1 MLHKTRYEG
10 VSYRINKRGL
20 KVFEARFYVDN
31 KEYRRKIGV
40 EPDYNAKSASQK
52 RYDMIDEVRQGINA
66 TNQTVTEIFDRY
78 IELRSPLL
86 SDSWSYNMK
95 KTYNKH
101 LKPVIGK
108 FTPKMVEANEIQ
120 VIMNS
125 MIEGGYA
132 VSTVKQIKDCISGLY
147 SHMMPKEENIGSD
160 LIVPKFDNKR
170 YFTIN
175 EKDAKKLYDVIINY
189 PAEKWRIYFS
199 FILHGRRKTE
209 VAKLEWKHI
218 NLDRNTY
225 EVVAE
230 NSKTNKYISAP
241 ILPFL
246 REMLDQYSDLKEGYV
261 FKGKNGGH
269 VSSTGIDFQ
278 WRNIKSRAGLPDMR
292 LHDMRHLIGHIA
304 ISNGISLEQIGNVLG
319 HSSSITTKRYSNIKE
334 DSAREVLDAVLGR
347 LSK

>member
-1 MLHKTRYEG
+1 
-10 VSYRINKRGL
+10 
-20 KVFEARFYVDN
+20 
-31 KEYRRKIGV
+31 
-40 EPDYNAKSASQK
+40 
-52 RYDMIDEVRQGINA
+52 MIDEVKQGVNA
-66 TNQTVTEIFDRY
+66 TNQTITDIFERY

-86 SDSWSYNMK
+86 SESWSYNMK

-120 VIMNS
+120 IVMNS
-125 MIEGGYA
+125 MIESGYA

-147 SHMMPKEENIGSD
+147 SHMMPKEENIGAD

-170 YFTIN
+170 YFTISD
-175 EKDAKKLYDVIINY
+175 EDAKNLYNIIINY

-225 EVVAE
+225 EVIAE

-246 REMLDQYSDLKEGYV
+246 REMLEEYSEEKEGFV

-292 LHDMRHLIGHIA
+292 LHDMRHLIGHLA

-319 HSSSITTKRYSNIKE
+319 HSSSITTKRYSTIRE
-334 DSAREVLDAVLGR
+334 ESAREVLDAVLGK